1 MMGFQMTKNNN
12 KPQTAEETE
21 LVSSSPA
28 IEKEQKKT
36 EQTPPQ
42 STTKTDASV
51 DKKSR
56 RLGTVAIIISILLS
70 GGTFLASQQQ
80 TTQQQIKIAQLEQQL
95 KAADSTFD
103 AKLVT
108 AEQRITDKA
117 DEIVR
122 KATVLMQQQDK
133 SIASLQLAIADVQ
146 GRRPNDWLLAEADYL
161 VKMAGR
167 KLWLEHDVVSATR
180 LMENADQRISALN
193 DPSLTPLRRAMA
205 NDIATLKAIPLID
218 RDGLVLKLNSLE
230 QQINQLPLASAI
242 LPEANAIEKKEVSTN
257 INDWQ
262 SNLMQSLD
270 DFAGHFITYRVR
282 EGNVIPLLSPEQH
295 FYLTENI
302 KGKLLLASKALYREQ
317 SEVYATALES
327 AKLWSSQYFQQ
338 DDPAVKSFMAQLDSL
353 AKFKVDV
360 RYPQKLKTQA
370 LLSDFISERLRRN
383 VQSIGETQVKTESAK
398 KALVPEKQASVE
410 NTTEGDKS

>member
-1 MMGFQMTKNNN
+1 MTKNNN
-12 KPQTAEETE
+12 ATPTEDKAVVNPTSDVKKDSEKSTSNTAIQPTKPSDFT
-21 LVSSSPA
+21 
-28 IEKEQKKT
+28 
-36 EQTPPQ
+36 
-42 STTKTDASV
+42 
-51 DKKSR
+51 DKKAR
-56 RLGTVAIIISILLS
+56 RLGAVAIIISLLFG
-70 GGTFLASQQQ
+70 GGTFLTSQQIA
-80 TTQQQIKIAQLEQQL
+80 QQQDHIAQLTQQL
-95 KAADSTFD
+95 KAMDSTLD
-103 AKLVT
+103 AKLVA
-108 AEQRITDKA
+108 AEQRISNKA
-117 DEIVR
+117 DDVVR
-122 KATVLMQQQDK
+122 NATVRVEQQNK
-133 SIASLQLAIADVQ
+133 SIESLQKAMADIE

-205 NDIATLKAIPLID
+205 EDIATLKAIPLID

-230 QQINQLPLASAI
+230 QQVNTLPLANAI
-242 LPEANAIEKKEVSTN
+242 LPEANAVEAQHVSTN

-262 SNLMQSLD
+262 SNLKQSFH
-270 DFAGHFITYRVR
+270 DFMGHFITYRVR

-295 FYLTENI
+295 FYLKENI

-317 SEVYATALES
+317 SEVYVTSLES

-353 AKFKVDV
+353 TKYKVNV

-383 VQSIGETQVKTESAK
+383 VQAMNETTK
-398 KALVPEKQASVE
+398 KAAPSAATTEAPE
-410 NTTEGDKS
+410 TTEGEKS

>member
-1 MMGFQMTKNNN
+1 MTKNNN
-12 KPQTAEETE
+12 TTQPTEDKPVVTTASDIKKEPEKTTTHSASNTE
-21 LVSSSPA
+21 N
-28 IEKEQKKT
+28 I
-36 EQTPPQ
+36 
-42 STTKTDASV
+42 V
-51 DKKSR
+51 DKKGR
-56 RLGTVAIIISILLS
+56 RLGTVAIIISILFS
-70 GGTFLASQQQ
+70 GGAFLASQQQ
-80 TTQQQIKIAQLEQQL
+80 VTQQQIQIAQLEQKL
-95 KAADSTFD
+95 KTADTTLD
-103 AKLVT
+103 AKLVA

-133 SIASLQLAIADVQ
+133 SIASLQLAIADIK

-205 NDIATLKAIPLID
+205 DDIATLKAIPLID

-230 QQINQLPLASAI
+230 QQINKLPLASAV
-242 LPEANAIEKKEVSTN
+242 LPEADAVEEKHVSTN

-262 SNLMQSLD
+262 SNLKQSLN

-295 FYLTENI
+295 FYLKENI

-317 SEVYATALES
+317 SEIYATSLES

-353 AKFKVDV
+353 AKYKVDV
-360 RYPQKLKTQA
+360 RYPKKMKTQA

-383 VQSIGETQVKTESAK
+383 VQAIGDTPKATVKQTE
-398 KALVPEKQASVE
+398 
-410 NTTEGDKS
+410 TTEGGKS

>member
-1 MMGFQMTKNNN
+1 MTKNNN
-12 KPQTAEETE
+12 TTQPTEDKPVVTTASDIKKEPEKTTTHSASNTE
-21 LVSSSPA
+21 N
-28 IEKEQKKT
+28 I
-36 EQTPPQ
+36 
-42 STTKTDASV
+42 V
-51 DKKSR
+51 DKKGR
-56 RLGTVAIIISILLS
+56 RLGTVAIIISILFS
-70 GGTFLASQQQ
+70 GGAFLASQQQ
-80 TTQQQIKIAQLEQQL
+80 VTQQQIQIAQLEQKL
-95 KAADSTFD
+95 KTADTTLD
-103 AKLVT
+103 AKLVA

-133 SIASLQLAIADVQ
+133 SIASLQLAIADIK

-205 NDIATLKAIPLID
+205 DDIATLKAIPLID

-230 QQINQLPLASAI
+230 QQINKLPLASAV
-242 LPEANAIEKKEVSTN
+242 LPEADAVEEKHVSTN

-262 SNLMQSLD
+262 SNLKQSLN

-295 FYLTENI
+295 FYLKENI

-317 SEVYATALES
+317 SEVYATSLES

-353 AKFKVDV
+353 AKYKVDV
-360 RYPQKLKTQA
+360 RYPKKMKTQA

-383 VQSIGETQVKTESAK
+383 VQAIGDTPKATVKQTEI
-398 KALVPEKQASVE
+398 
-410 NTTEGDKS
+410 TEGGKS

>member
-1 MMGFQMTKNNN
+1 MTKDNN
-12 KPQTAEETE
+12 KPQSAEEKSSNSATAPSSQIPKKETE
-21 LVSSSPA
+21 KHVQPTTSKAPSN
-28 IEKEQKKT
+28 KE
-36 EQTPPQ
+36 EPV
-42 STTKTDASV
+42 A

-70 GGTFLASQQQ
+70 GGAFLASQQQ
-80 TTQQQIKIAQLEQQL
+80 VTQQQLKIAQLQQQL
-95 KAADSTFD
+95 KNADSTFD

-117 DEIVR
+117 DDIVR
-122 KATVLMQQQDK
+122 KATVLIQQQDK
-133 SIASLQLAIADVQ
+133 SIASLQLAIADVK

-193 DPSLTPLRRAMA
+193 DPSLMPLRRAMA
-205 NDIATLKAIPLID
+205 SDISTLKAIPQID

-230 QQINQLPLASAI
+230 QQINTLPLASAI
-242 LPEANAIEKKEVSTN
+242 LPEAGVVEQKEVSTN

-295 FYLTENI
+295 FYLKENI
-302 KGKLLLASKALYREQ
+302 KGELLLASKALYREQ
-317 SEVYATALES
+317 SEVYVTSLES

-353 AKFKVDV
+353 TKFKVDV
-360 RYPQKLKTQA
+360 RYPQKMKTQA

-383 VQSIGETQVKTESAK
+383 VQAVSTTTPETKT
-398 KALVPEKQASVE
+398 
-410 NTTEGDKS
+410 TTIEGGKS

>member
-1 MMGFQMTKNNN
+1 MTKDNN
-12 KPQTAEETE
+12 KPQSAEEKSSNSATAPSSQIPKKETE
-21 LVSSSPA
+21 KHVQPTTSKAPSN
-28 IEKEQKKT
+28 KE
-36 EQTPPQ
+36 EPI
-42 STTKTDASV
+42 V

-70 GGTFLASQQQ
+70 GGAFLASQQQ
-80 TTQQQIKIAQLEQQL
+80 VTQQQLKIAQLQQQL
-95 KAADSTFD
+95 KNADSTFD
-103 AKLVT
+103 EKLVT

-117 DEIVR
+117 DDIVR
-122 KATVLMQQQDK
+122 KATVLIQQQDK
-133 SIASLQLAIADVQ
+133 SIASLQLAIADVK

-193 DPSLTPLRRAMA
+193 DPSLMPLRRAMA
-205 NDIATLKAIPLID
+205 SDISTLKAIPLID

-230 QQINQLPLASAI
+230 QQINTLPLASAI
-242 LPEANAIEKKEVSTN
+242 LPEAGVVEQKEVSTN

-295 FYLTENI
+295 FYLKENI

-317 SEVYATALES
+317 SEVYVTSLES

-353 AKFKVDV
+353 TKFKVDV
-360 RYPQKLKTQA
+360 RYPQKMKTQA

-383 VQSIGETQVKTESAK
+383 VQAVGTTTPETKTA
-398 KALVPEKQASVE
+398 
-410 NTTEGDKS
+410 TIEGGKS

>member
-1 MMGFQMTKNNN
+1 MTKNNN
-12 KPQTAEETE
+12 KPQSAEENAAP
-21 LVSSSPA
+21 VIVPSSATQDQTTHS
-28 IEKEQKKT
+28 T
-36 EQTPPQ
+36 STTPPKK
-42 STTKTDASV
+42 SEELV
-51 DKKSR
+51 DKKGR

-70 GGTFLASQQQ
+70 GGAFLTSQQQ
-80 TTQQQIKIAQLEQQL
+80 VTQQQIHIAQLEQQL
-95 KAADSTFD
+95 KSADSTFD

-133 SIASLQLAIADVQ
+133 SIASLQLAIADVK

-205 NDIATLKAIPLID
+205 DDIATLKAIPLID

-230 QQINQLPLASAI
+230 QQINKLPLASAV
-242 LPEANAIEKKEVSTN
+242 LPEAEAVEQKKVSTN

-270 DFAGHFITYRVR
+270 NFAGHFITYRVR

-295 FYLTENI
+295 FYLKENI

-317 SEVYATALES
+317 SEVYATSLES

-360 RYPQKLKTQA
+360 RYPQKMETQA

-383 VQSIGETQVKTESAK
+383 VQAVGSTPIKATPVK
-398 KALVPEKQASVE
+398 KAETV
-410 NTTEGDKS
+410 EGDKS

>member
-1 MMGFQMTKNNN
+1 MTKNNN
-12 KPQTAEETE
+12 KPQPAEENAAP
-21 LVSSSPA
+21 VIASSSVA
-28 IEKEQKKT
+28 QEQRKT
-36 EQTPPQ
+36 EPTTHSTSAATPKKQ
-42 STTKTDASV
+42 EKLV
-51 DKKSR
+51 DKKGR

-70 GGTFLASQQQ
+70 GGAFLASQQQ
-80 TTQQQIKIAQLEQQL
+80 VTQQQIKIAQLEQKL
-95 KAADSTFD
+95 ISADSTFD

-108 AEQRITDKA
+108 AEQRITGKA

-133 SIASLQLAIADVQ
+133 SIASLQLAIADVK

-205 NDIATLKAIPLID
+205 DDIATLKAIPLID

-230 QQINQLPLASAI
+230 QQINKLPLASAV
-242 LPEANAIEKKEVSTN
+242 LPEADAVEQKKVSTN

-295 FYLTENI
+295 FYLKENI

-317 SEVYATALES
+317 SEVYATSLES

-360 RYPQKLKTQA
+360 RYPQKMETQA

-383 VQSIGETQVKTESAK
+383 VQAVGSDPVKATPTK
-398 KALVPEKQASVE
+398 KAEMV
-410 NTTEGDKS
+410 EGDKS

>member
-1 MMGFQMTKNNN
+1 MTKDNN
-12 KPQTAEETE
+12 KPQSAEEKSSKSATAPSSQIPKKETE
-21 LVSSSPA
+21 KHVQPTTSKAPSN
-28 IEKEQKKT
+28 KE
-36 EQTPPQ
+36 EPI
-42 STTKTDASV
+42 V

-70 GGTFLASQQQ
+70 GGAFLASQQQ
-80 TTQQQIKIAQLEQQL
+80 VTQQQLKIAQLQQQL
-95 KAADSTFD
+95 KNADSTFD
-103 AKLVT
+103 EKLVT

-117 DEIVR
+117 DDIVR
-122 KATVLMQQQDK
+122 KATVLIQQQDK
-133 SIASLQLAIADVQ
+133 SIASLQLAIADVN

-193 DPSLTPLRRAMA
+193 DPTFMPLRRAMA
-205 NDIATLKAIPLID
+205 SDISTLKAIPLID

-230 QQINQLPLASAI
+230 QQINTLPLASAI
-242 LPEANAIEKKEVSTN
+242 LPEAGVVEQKEVSTN

-295 FYLTENI
+295 FYLKENI

-317 SEVYATALES
+317 SEVYVTSLES

-353 AKFKVDV
+353 TKFKVDV
-360 RYPQKLKTQA
+360 RYPQKMKTQA

-383 VQSIGETQVKTESAK
+383 VQAVGTTTPEPETKT
-398 KALVPEKQASVE
+398 
-410 NTTEGDKS
+410 TTIEGGKS

>member
-1 MMGFQMTKNNN
+1 MTKNNN
-12 KPQTAEETE
+12 KPQSAEENAAP
-21 LVSSSPA
+21 VIVPSSA
-28 IEKEQKKT
+28 TQD
-36 EQTPPQ
+36 QTTHST
-42 STTKTDASV
+42 STTAPKKSEELV
-51 DKKSR
+51 DKKGR

-70 GGTFLASQQQ
+70 GGAFLTSQQQ
-80 TTQQQIKIAQLEQQL
+80 VTQQQIHIAQLEQQL
-95 KAADSTFD
+95 KSADSTFD

-133 SIASLQLAIADVQ
+133 SIASLQLAIADVK

-205 NDIATLKAIPLID
+205 DDIATLKAIPLID

-230 QQINQLPLASAI
+230 QQINKLPLASAV
-242 LPEANAIEKKEVSTN
+242 LPEAEAVEQKKVSTN

-270 DFAGHFITYRVR
+270 NFAGHFITYRVR

-295 FYLTENI
+295 FYLKENI

-317 SEVYATALES
+317 SEVYATSLES

-360 RYPQKLKTQA
+360 RYPQKMETQA

-383 VQSIGETQVKTESAK
+383 VQAVGSTPIKATPVK
-398 KALVPEKQASVE
+398 KAETV
-410 NTTEGDKS
+410 EGDKS

>member
-1 MMGFQMTKNNN
+1 MTKNNN
-12 KPQTAEETE
+12 KPQSAEENAAP
-21 LVSSSPA
+21 VIVPSSA
-28 IEKEQKKT
+28 KQD
-36 EQTPPQ
+36 QTTHST
-42 STTKTDASV
+42 STTAPKKSEELV
-51 DKKSR
+51 DKKGR

-70 GGTFLASQQQ
+70 GGAFLTSQQQ
-80 TTQQQIKIAQLEQQL
+80 VTQQQIHIAQLEQQL
-95 KAADSTFD
+95 KSADSTFD

-133 SIASLQLAIADVQ
+133 SIASLQLAIADVK

-205 NDIATLKAIPLID
+205 DDIATLKAIPLID

-230 QQINQLPLASAI
+230 QQINKLPLASAV
-242 LPEANAIEKKEVSTN
+242 LPEAEAVEQKKVSTN

-270 DFAGHFITYRVR
+270 NFAGHFITYRVR

-295 FYLTENI
+295 FYLKENI

-317 SEVYATALES
+317 SEVYATSLES

-360 RYPQKLKTQA
+360 RYPQKMETQA

-383 VQSIGETQVKTESAK
+383 VQAVGSTPIKATPVK
-398 KALVPEKQASVE
+398 KAETV
-410 NTTEGDKS
+410 EGDKS

>member
-1 MMGFQMTKNNN
+1 MTKDNN
-12 KPQTAEETE
+12 KPQSAEEKSSNSATAPSSQIPKKETE
-21 LVSSSPA
+21 KHVQPTTSKAPSN
-28 IEKEQKKT
+28 KE
-36 EQTPPQ
+36 EPV
-42 STTKTDASV
+42 V

-70 GGTFLASQQQ
+70 GGAFLASQQQ
-80 TTQQQIKIAQLEQQL
+80 VTQQQLKIAQLQQQL
-95 KAADSTFD
+95 KNADSTFD

-117 DEIVR
+117 DDIVR
-122 KATVLMQQQDK
+122 KATVLIQQQDK
-133 SIASLQLAIADVQ
+133 SIASLQLAIADVK

-193 DPSLTPLRRAMA
+193 DPSLMPLRRAMA
-205 NDIATLKAIPLID
+205 SDISTLKAIPLID

-230 QQINQLPLASAI
+230 QQINTLPLASAI
-242 LPEANAIEKKEVSTN
+242 LPEAGVVEQKEVSTN

-295 FYLTENI
+295 FYLKENI

-317 SEVYATALES
+317 SEVYVTSLES

-353 AKFKVDV
+353 TKFKVDV
-360 RYPQKLKTQA
+360 RYPQKMKTQA

-383 VQSIGETQVKTESAK
+383 VQAVSTTTPETKT
-398 KALVPEKQASVE
+398 
-410 NTTEGDKS
+410 TTIEGGKS

>member
-1 MMGFQMTKNNN
+1 MTKNT
-12 KPQTAEETE
+12 KPQSAKENAAPVAATDKPQEAPKQEKAVTQPEAPKKNDE
-21 LVSSSPA
+21 L
-28 IEKEQKKT
+28 
-36 EQTPPQ
+36 
-42 STTKTDASV
+42 V

-56 RLGTVAIIISILLS
+56 RLGTVAIIISIVLS
-70 GGTFLASQQQ
+70 GGAFFTSQQQ
-80 TTQQQIKIAQLEQQL
+80 MTQQQVKIAQLEQQL
-95 KAADSTFD
+95 KSADSTFD

-108 AEQRITDKA
+108 AEQRITNRA

-133 SIASLQLAIADVQ
+133 SIASLQLAIADVK

-180 LMENADQRISALN
+180 LMESADQRISALN

-205 NDIATLKAIPLID
+205 SDISTLKAIPLID
-218 RDGLVLKLNSLE
+218 RDGLVLKLNTLE
-230 QQINQLPLASAI
+230 QQVNTLPLANAI
-242 LPEANAIEKKEVSTN
+242 LPDAEAVEKKEVSTN

-262 SNLMQSLD
+262 SNLMQSLN

-295 FYLTENI
+295 FYLKENI

-317 SEVYATALES
+317 SEVYTTSLES
-327 AKLWSSQYFQQ
+327 AKLWASQYFQQ
-338 DDPAVKSFMAQLDSL
+338 DDPSVQSFMTQIDSL
-353 AKFKVDV
+353 SKYKVDV
-360 RYPQKLKTQA
+360 RYPQKMKTQA

-383 VQSIGETQVKTESAK
+383 VQAIGESPAQDK
-398 KALVPEKQASVE
+398 KAEVV
-410 NTTEGDKS
+410 EGDKS

>member
-1 MMGFQMTKNNN
+1 MTKDNN
-12 KPQTAEETE
+12 KPQSAEEKSSNSATAPSSQIPKKETE
-21 LVSSSPA
+21 KHVQPTTSKAPSN
-28 IEKEQKKT
+28 KE
-36 EQTPPQ
+36 EPI
-42 STTKTDASV
+42 V

-70 GGTFLASQQQ
+70 GGAFLASQQQ
-80 TTQQQIKIAQLEQQL
+80 VTQQQLKIAQLQQQL
-95 KAADSTFD
+95 KNADSTFNE
-103 AKLVT
+103 KLVT

-117 DEIVR
+117 DDIVR
-122 KATVLMQQQDK
+122 KATVLIQQQDK
-133 SIASLQLAIADVQ
+133 SIASLQLAIADVK

-193 DPSLTPLRRAMA
+193 DPSLMPLRRAMA
-205 NDIATLKAIPLID
+205 SDISTLKAIPLID

-230 QQINQLPLASAI
+230 QQINTLPLASAI
-242 LPEANAIEKKEVSTN
+242 LPEAGVVEQKEVSTN

-295 FYLTENI
+295 FYLKENI

-317 SEVYATALES
+317 SEVYVTSLES

-353 AKFKVDV
+353 TKFKVDV
-360 RYPQKLKTQA
+360 RYPQKMKTQA

-383 VQSIGETQVKTESAK
+383 IQAVGTTTPETKTA
-398 KALVPEKQASVE
+398 
-410 NTTEGDKS
+410 TIEGGKS

>member
-1 MMGFQMTKNNN
+1 MTKNNN
-12 KPQTAEETE
+12 KPQPAEENAAP
-21 LVSSSPA
+21 VIASSSVA
-28 IEKEQKKT
+28 QEQKKT
-36 EQTPPQ
+36 EPTTYSTSAATPKKQ
-42 STTKTDASV
+42 EKLV
-51 DKKSR
+51 DKKGR

-70 GGTFLASQQQ
+70 GGAFLASQQQ
-80 TTQQQIKIAQLEQQL
+80 VTQQQIKIAQLEQQL
-95 KAADSTFD
+95 KSADSTFD

-117 DEIVR
+117 DETVR
-122 KATVLMQQQDK
+122 KATVLMQQQNK
-133 SIASLQLAIADVQ
+133 SIASLQLAIADIK

-161 VKMAGR
+161 VKIAGR

-205 NDIATLKAIPLID
+205 DDIATLKAIPLID

-230 QQINQLPLASAI
+230 QQINKLPLASAV
-242 LPEANAIEKKEVSTN
+242 LPEADAVEQKKVSTN

-295 FYLTENI
+295 FYLKENI

-317 SEVYATALES
+317 SEVYATSLES

-360 RYPQKLKTQA
+360 RYPQKMETQA

-383 VQSIGETQVKTESAK
+383 VQAVGSDPVKATPTK
-398 KALVPEKQASVE
+398 KAEMV
-410 NTTEGDKS
+410 EGDKS

>member
-1 MMGFQMTKNNN
+1 MTKNT
-12 KPQTAEETE
+12 KPQSAKENAAPVTATDKPQETPKQEKAVTQPEAPKKNDE
-21 LVSSSPA
+21 L
-28 IEKEQKKT
+28 
-36 EQTPPQ
+36 
-42 STTKTDASV
+42 V

-56 RLGTVAIIISILLS
+56 RLGTVAIIISIVLS
-70 GGTFLASQQQ
+70 GGSFFTSQQQ
-80 TTQQQIKIAQLEQQL
+80 MTQQQVKIAQLEQQL
-95 KAADSTFD
+95 KSADSTFD

-108 AEQRITDKA
+108 AEQRITNRA

-133 SIASLQLAIADVQ
+133 SIASLQLAIADVK

-180 LMENADQRISALN
+180 LMESADQRISALN

-205 NDIATLKAIPLID
+205 SDISTLKAIPLID
-218 RDGLVLKLNSLE
+218 RDGLVLKLNTLE
-230 QQINQLPLASAI
+230 QQVNTLPLANAI
-242 LPEANAIEKKEVSTN
+242 LPDAEAIEKKEVSTD

-262 SNLMQSLD
+262 SNLMQSLN

-295 FYLTENI
+295 FYLKENI

-317 SEVYATALES
+317 SEVYTTSLES
-327 AKLWSSQYFQQ
+327 AKLWASQYFQQ
-338 DDPAVKSFMAQLDSL
+338 DDPSVQSFMTQIDSL
-353 AKFKVDV
+353 SKYKVDV
-360 RYPQKLKTQA
+360 RYPQKMKTQA

-383 VQSIGETQVKTESAK
+383 VQAIGESPAQDK
-398 KALVPEKQASVE
+398 KAEVV
-410 NTTEGDKS
+410 EGDKS

>member
-1 MMGFQMTKNNN
+1 MTKNNN
-12 KPQTAEETE
+12 QPPASKEKAAQVTPSSATA
-21 LVSSSPA
+21 
-28 IEKEQKKT
+28 KEQKKT
-36 EQTPPQ
+36 EQTAT
-42 STTKTDASV
+42 SATTQKAEVLV
-51 DKKSR
+51 DKKGR
-56 RLGTVAIIISILLS
+56 RLGTLAIIISILLS
-70 GGTFLASQQQ
+70 GGSFLASQHQ

-95 KAADSTFD
+95 KSADSTFD

-133 SIASLQLAIADVQ
+133 SIASLQLAIADVK

-193 DPSLTPLRRAMA
+193 DPSLMPLRRAMA
-205 NDIATLKAIPLID
+205 SDISTLKAIPLID

-230 QQINQLPLASAI
+230 QQINTLPLASAV
-242 LPEANAIEKKEVSTN
+242 LPEADVIKKKEVSTN

-295 FYLTENI
+295 FYLKENI
-302 KGKLLLASKALYREQ
+302 KGKLLLAATALYREQ
-317 SEVYATALES
+317 SEVYATSLES

-338 DDPAVKSFMAQLDSL
+338 DDPAVKSFMAQLESL
-353 AKFKVDV
+353 EKFKVDV
-360 RYPQKLKTQA
+360 RYPQKMKTQA
-370 LLSDFISERLRRN
+370 LLSDLISERLRRN
-383 VQSIGETQVKTESAK
+383 IDAIGDTSVKAIPVKE
-398 KALVPEKQASVE
+398 KAAPMKQAE
-410 NTTEGDKS
+410 ATEGGKS

>member
-1 MMGFQMTKNNN
+1 MTKNNN
-12 KPQTAEETE
+12 TTQPTEDKPVVTTASDIKKEPEKTTTHSASNTE
-21 LVSSSPA
+21 N
-28 IEKEQKKT
+28 I
-36 EQTPPQ
+36 
-42 STTKTDASV
+42 V
-51 DKKSR
+51 DKKGR
-56 RLGTVAIIISILLS
+56 RLGTVAIIISILFS
-70 GGTFLASQQQ
+70 GGAFLASQQQ
-80 TTQQQIKIAQLEQQL
+80 VTQQQIQIAQLEQKL
-95 KAADSTFD
+95 KTADTTLD
-103 AKLVT
+103 AKLVA

-133 SIASLQLAIADVQ
+133 SIASLQLAIADIK

-205 NDIATLKAIPLID
+205 DDIATLKAIPLID

-230 QQINQLPLASAI
+230 QQINKLPLASAV
-242 LPEANAIEKKEVSTN
+242 LPEADAVEEKHVSTN

-262 SNLMQSLD
+262 SNLKQSLN

-295 FYLTENI
+295 FYLKENI

-317 SEVYATALES
+317 SEVYATSLES

-353 AKFKVDV
+353 AKYKVDV
-360 RYPQKLKTQA
+360 RYPKKMKTQA

-383 VQSIGETQVKTESAK
+383 VQAIGDAPKATVKQTE
-398 KALVPEKQASVE
+398 
-410 NTTEGDKS
+410 TTEGGKS

>member
-1 MMGFQMTKNNN
+1 MTKNNN
-12 KPQTAEETE
+12 KPQSAEENAAP
-21 LVSSSPA
+21 VIVPSSATQDQTTHS
-28 IEKEQKKT
+28 T
-36 EQTPPQ
+36 STTPPKK
-42 STTKTDASV
+42 SEELV
-51 DKKSR
+51 DKKGR

-70 GGTFLASQQQ
+70 GGAFLTSQQQ
-80 TTQQQIKIAQLEQQL
+80 VTQQQIHIAQLEQQL
-95 KAADSTFD
+95 KSADSTFD

-133 SIASLQLAIADVQ
+133 SIASLQLAIADVK

-161 VKMAGR
+161 VKIAGR

-205 NDIATLKAIPLID
+205 DDIATLKAIPLID

-230 QQINQLPLASAI
+230 QQINKLPLASAV
-242 LPEANAIEKKEVSTN
+242 LPEAEAVEQKKVSTN

-270 DFAGHFITYRVR
+270 NFAGHFITYRVR

-295 FYLTENI
+295 FYLKENI

-317 SEVYATALES
+317 SEVYATSLES

-360 RYPQKLKTQA
+360 RYPQKMETQA

-383 VQSIGETQVKTESAK
+383 VQAVGSTPIKATPVK
-398 KALVPEKQASVE
+398 KAETV
-410 NTTEGDKS
+410 EGDKS

>member
-1 MMGFQMTKNNN
+1 MTKNNN
-12 KPQTAEETE
+12 KPQSAEENAAP
-21 LVSSSPA
+21 VIVPSSATQDQTTHS
-28 IEKEQKKT
+28 T
-36 EQTPPQ
+36 STTPPKK
-42 STTKTDASV
+42 SEELV
-51 DKKSR
+51 DKKGR

-70 GGTFLASQQQ
+70 GGAFLTSQQQ
-80 TTQQQIKIAQLEQQL
+80 VTQQQIHIAQLEQQL
-95 KAADSTFD
+95 KSADSTFD

-133 SIASLQLAIADVQ
+133 SIASLQLAIADVK

-205 NDIATLKAIPLID
+205 DDIATLKAIPLID

-230 QQINQLPLASAI
+230 QQINKLPLASAV
-242 LPEANAIEKKEVSTN
+242 LPEAEAVEQKKVSTN

-270 DFAGHFITYRVR
+270 NFAGHFITYRVR

-295 FYLTENI
+295 FYLKENI

-317 SEVYATALES
+317 SEVYVTSLES

-353 AKFKVDV
+353 TKFKVDV
-360 RYPQKLKTQA
+360 RYPQKMKTQA

-383 VQSIGETQVKTESAK
+383 VQAVGTTTPENKT
-398 KALVPEKQASVE
+398 
-410 NTTEGDKS
+410 TTIEGGKS

>member
-1 MMGFQMTKNNN
+1 MTKNNN
-12 KPQTAEETE
+12 KPQSAEENAA
-21 LVSSSPA
+21 LVSA
-28 IEKEQKKT
+28 A
-36 EQTPPQ
+36 
-42 STTKTDASV
+42 STTNKDKKEPGHTTAPSGSSTAKKPEALV
-51 DKKSR
+51 DKKGR
-56 RLGTVAIIISILLS
+56 RLGTVAIIISILFS
-70 GGTFLASQQQ
+70 GGAFLASQQQ
-80 TTQQQIKIAQLEQQL
+80 VTQHQIQIAQLEQKL
-95 KAADSTFD
+95 ISADSTFD

-108 AEQRITDKA
+108 AEQRITGKA

-133 SIASLQLAIADVQ
+133 SIASLQLAIADVK

-193 DPSLTPLRRAMA
+193 DPSLMPLRRAMA
-205 NDIATLKAIPLID
+205 SDISTLKAIPLID

-230 QQINQLPLASAI
+230 QQINTLPLASAI
-242 LPEANAIEKKEVSTN
+242 LPEAGVVEQKEVSTN
-257 INDWQ
+257 LNDWQ
-262 SNLMQSLD
+262 SNLTQSLD

-295 FYLTENI
+295 FYLKENI

-317 SEVYATALES
+317 SEVYSSSLES

-338 DDPAVKSFMAQLDSL
+338 NDPAVMSFMAQLDSL
-353 AKFKVDV
+353 AKFNVDV
-360 RYPQKLKTQA
+360 RYPQKMKTQA

-383 VQSIGETQVKTESAK
+383 VQAIDETPVKAEPVKEKAAPVKQTE
-398 KALVPEKQASVE
+398 
-410 NTTEGDKS
+410 TTEGDNS

>member
-1 MMGFQMTKNNN
+1 MTKNNN
-12 KPQTAEETE
+12 TTQPTEDKPVVTTASDIKKEPEKTTTHSASNTE
-21 LVSSSPA
+21 N
-28 IEKEQKKT
+28 I
-36 EQTPPQ
+36 
-42 STTKTDASV
+42 V
-51 DKKSR
+51 DKKGR
-56 RLGTVAIIISILLS
+56 RLGTVAIIISILFS
-70 GGTFLASQQQ
+70 GGAFLASQQQ
-80 TTQQQIKIAQLEQQL
+80 VTQQQIQIAQLEQKL
-95 KAADSTFD
+95 KTADTTLD
-103 AKLVT
+103 AKLVA

-133 SIASLQLAIADVQ
+133 SIASLQLAIADIK

-205 NDIATLKAIPLID
+205 DDIATLKAIPLID

-230 QQINQLPLASAI
+230 QQINKLPLASAV
-242 LPEANAIEKKEVSTN
+242 LPEADAVEEKHVSTN

-262 SNLMQSLD
+262 SNLKQSLN

-295 FYLTENI
+295 FYLKENI

-317 SEVYATALES
+317 SEVYATSLES

-353 AKFKVDV
+353 AKYKVDV
-360 RYPQKLKTQA
+360 RYPKKMKTQA

-383 VQSIGETQVKTESAK
+383 VQAIGDTPKATVKQTE
-398 KALVPEKQASVE
+398 
-410 NTTEGDKS
+410 TTEGGKS

>member
-1 MMGFQMTKNNN
+1 MTKDNN
-12 KPQTAEETE
+12 KPQSAEEKSSNSATAPSSQIPKKETE
-21 LVSSSPA
+21 KHVQPTTSKAPSN
-28 IEKEQKKT
+28 KE
-36 EQTPPQ
+36 EPV
-42 STTKTDASV
+42 V

-70 GGTFLASQQQ
+70 GGAFLASQQQ
-80 TTQQQIKIAQLEQQL
+80 VTQQQLKIAQLQQQL
-95 KAADSTFD
+95 KNADSTFD

-117 DEIVR
+117 DDIVR
-122 KATVLMQQQDK
+122 KATVLIQQQDK
-133 SIASLQLAIADVQ
+133 SIASLQLAIADVK

-193 DPSLTPLRRAMA
+193 DPSLMPLRRAMA
-205 NDIATLKAIPLID
+205 SDISTLKAIPLID

-230 QQINQLPLASAI
+230 QQINTLPLASAI
-242 LPEANAIEKKEVSTN
+242 LPEAGVVEQKEVSTN

-295 FYLTENI
+295 FYLKENI

-317 SEVYATALES
+317 SEVYVTSLES

-353 AKFKVDV
+353 TKFKVDV
-360 RYPQKLKTQA
+360 RYPQKMKTQA

-383 VQSIGETQVKTESAK
+383 VQAVGTTTPETKT
-398 KALVPEKQASVE
+398 
-410 NTTEGDKS
+410 TIIEGGKS

>member
-1 MMGFQMTKNNN
+1 MTKDNN
-12 KPQTAEETE
+12 KPQSAEEKSSNSATAPSSQIPKKETE
-21 LVSSSPA
+21 KNVQPTTSKAPSN
-28 IEKEQKKT
+28 KE
-36 EQTPPQ
+36 EPV
-42 STTKTDASV
+42 V

-70 GGTFLASQQQ
+70 GGAFLASQQQ
-80 TTQQQIKIAQLEQQL
+80 VTQQQLKIAQLQQQL
-95 KAADSTFD
+95 KNADSTFD

-117 DEIVR
+117 DDIVR
-122 KATVLMQQQDK
+122 KATVLIQQQDK
-133 SIASLQLAIADVQ
+133 SIASLQLTIADVK

-193 DPSLTPLRRAMA
+193 DPSLMPLRRAMA
-205 NDIATLKAIPLID
+205 SDISTLKAIPLID

-230 QQINQLPLASAI
+230 QQINTLPLASAI
-242 LPEANAIEKKEVSTN
+242 LPEAGVVEQKEVSTN

-295 FYLTENI
+295 FYLKENI

-317 SEVYATALES
+317 SEVYVTSLES

-353 AKFKVDV
+353 TKFKVDV
-360 RYPQKLKTQA
+360 RYPQKMKTQA

-383 VQSIGETQVKTESAK
+383 VQAVSTTTPETKT
-398 KALVPEKQASVE
+398 
-410 NTTEGDKS
+410 TTIEGGKS

>member
-1 MMGFQMTKNNN
+1 MTKNNN
-12 KPQTAEETE
+12 KPQSAEENAASVIAPSLAT
-21 LVSSSPA
+21 
-28 IEKEQKKT
+28 KEQKKT
-36 EQTPPQ
+36 DQTTH
-42 STTKTDASV
+42 STSATTSKKQEELV
-51 DKKSR
+51 DKKGR

-70 GGTFLASQQQ
+70 GGAFLASQQQ
-80 TTQQQIKIAQLEQQL
+80 VTQQQIKIAQLEQQL
-95 KAADSTFD
+95 ESADSTFD

-133 SIASLQLAIADVQ
+133 SIASLQLAIADVK

-205 NDIATLKAIPLID
+205 DDIATLKAIPLID

-230 QQINQLPLASAI
+230 QQINKLPLASAV
-242 LPEANAIEKKEVSTN
+242 LPEADAVEQKKVSTN

-295 FYLTENI
+295 FYLKENI

-317 SEVYATALES
+317 SEVYATSLES

-360 RYPQKLKTQA
+360 RYPQKMETQA

-383 VQSIGETQVKTESAK
+383 VQAVGTAPVKAAPIKKTET
-398 KALVPEKQASVE
+398 VE
-410 NTTEGDKS
+410 GGKS

>member
-1 MMGFQMTKNNN
+1 MTKDNN
-12 KPQTAEETE
+12 KPQSAEEKSSNSATAPSSQIPKKETE
-21 LVSSSPA
+21 KHVQPTTSKAPSN
-28 IEKEQKKT
+28 KE
-36 EQTPPQ
+36 EPV
-42 STTKTDASV
+42 V

-70 GGTFLASQQQ
+70 GGAFLASQQQ
-80 TTQQQIKIAQLEQQL
+80 VTQQQLKIAQLQQQL
-95 KAADSTFD
+95 KNADSTFD

-117 DEIVR
+117 DDIVR
-122 KATVLMQQQDK
+122 KATVLIQQQDK
-133 SIASLQLAIADVQ
+133 SIASLQLAIADVK

-193 DPSLTPLRRAMA
+193 DPSLMPLRRAMA
-205 NDIATLKAIPLID
+205 SDISTLKAIPLID

-230 QQINQLPLASAI
+230 QQINTLPLASAI
-242 LPEANAIEKKEVSTN
+242 LPEAGVVEQKEVSTN

-295 FYLTENI
+295 FYLKENI

-317 SEVYATALES
+317 SEVYVTSLES

-353 AKFKVDV
+353 TKFKVDV
-360 RYPQKLKTQA
+360 RYPQKMKTQA

-383 VQSIGETQVKTESAK
+383 VQAVGTTTPETKTA
-398 KALVPEKQASVE
+398 
-410 NTTEGDKS
+410 TIEGGKS

>member
-1 MMGFQMTKNNN
+1 MTKDNN
-12 KPQTAEETE
+12 KPQSAEEKSSNSATAPSSQIPKKETE
-21 LVSSSPA
+21 KHVQPTTSKAPSN
-28 IEKEQKKT
+28 KE
-36 EQTPPQ
+36 EPV
-42 STTKTDASV
+42 V

-70 GGTFLASQQQ
+70 GGAFLASQQQ
-80 TTQQQIKIAQLEQQL
+80 VTQQQLKIAQLQQQL
-95 KAADSTFD
+95 KNADSTFD

-117 DEIVR
+117 DDIVR
-122 KATVLMQQQDK
+122 KATVLIQQQDK
-133 SIASLQLAIADVQ
+133 SIASLQLAIADVK

-193 DPSLTPLRRAMA
+193 DPSLMPLRRAMA
-205 NDIATLKAIPLID
+205 SDISTLKAIPLID
-218 RDGLVLKLNSLE
+218 RDGLVLKLNNLE
-230 QQINQLPLASAI
+230 QQINTLPLASAI
-242 LPEANAIEKKEVSTN
+242 LPEAGVVEQKEVSTN

-295 FYLTENI
+295 FYLKENI

-317 SEVYATALES
+317 SEVYVTSLES

-353 AKFKVDV
+353 TKFKVDV
-360 RYPQKLKTQA
+360 RYPQKMKTQA

-383 VQSIGETQVKTESAK
+383 VQAVGTTTPETKT
-398 KALVPEKQASVE
+398 
-410 NTTEGDKS
+410 TTIEGGKS

>member
-1 MMGFQMTKNNN
+1 MTKDNN
-12 KPQTAEETE
+12 KPQSAEEKSSNSATAPSSQIPKKETE
-21 LVSSSPA
+21 KHVQPTTSKAPSN
-28 IEKEQKKT
+28 KE
-36 EQTPPQ
+36 EPI
-42 STTKTDASV
+42 V

-70 GGTFLASQQQ
+70 GGAFLASQQQ
-80 TTQQQIKIAQLEQQL
+80 VTQQQLKIAQLQQQL
-95 KAADSTFD
+95 KNADSTFD
-103 AKLVT
+103 EKLVT

-117 DEIVR
+117 DDIVR
-122 KATVLMQQQDK
+122 KATVLIQQQDK
-133 SIASLQLAIADVQ
+133 SIASLQLAIADVK

-193 DPSLTPLRRAMA
+193 DPSLMPLRRAMA
-205 NDIATLKAIPLID
+205 SDISTLKAIPLID

-230 QQINQLPLASAI
+230 QQINTLPLASAI
-242 LPEANAIEKKEVSTN
+242 LPEAGVVEQKEVSTN

-295 FYLTENI
+295 FYLKENI

-317 SEVYATALES
+317 SEVYVTSLES

-353 AKFKVDV
+353 TKFKVDV
-360 RYPQKLKTQA
+360 RYPQKMKTQA

-383 VQSIGETQVKTESAK
+383 IQAVGTTTPETKTA
-398 KALVPEKQASVE
+398 
-410 NTTEGDKS
+410 TIEGGKS

>member
-1 MMGFQMTKNNN
+1 MTKNNN
-12 KPQTAEETE
+12 QLPASEEKAAQVTA
-21 LVSSSPA
+21 SSVA
-28 IEKEQKKT
+28 EKEQKKT
-36 EQTPPQ
+36 EQT
-42 STTKTDASV
+42 TTSATNQKAEVLV
-51 DKKSR
+51 DKKGR
-56 RLGTVAIIISILLS
+56 RLGTLAIIISILLS
-70 GGTFLASQQQ
+70 GGSFLASQQQ
-80 TTQQQIKIAQLEQQL
+80 ATQQQIKIAQLEQQL
-95 KAADSTFD
+95 KSADSTFD

-108 AEQRITDKA
+108 VEQRITDKA

-133 SIASLQLAIADVQ
+133 SIASLQLAMADVK

-193 DPSLTPLRRAMA
+193 DPSLMPLRRAMA
-205 NDIATLKAIPLID
+205 SDISTLKAIPLID

-230 QQINQLPLASAI
+230 QQINTLPLASAV
-242 LPEANAIEKKEVSTN
+242 LPEADVIEKKEVSTN

-295 FYLTENI
+295 FYLKENI

-317 SEVYATALES
+317 SEVYTTSLES

-338 DDPAVKSFMAQLDSL
+338 DDPAVKNFMAQLDSL

-360 RYPQKLKTQA
+360 RYPQKMKTQT

-383 VQSIGETQVKTESAK
+383 VQAIGEAPVKTSPVKE
-398 KALVPEKQASVE
+398 KAIPMKQTEA
-410 NTTEGDKS
+410 TEGGES

>member
-1 MMGFQMTKNNN
+1 MTKDNN
-12 KPQTAEETE
+12 KPQSAEEKSSNSATAPSSQIPKKETE
-21 LVSSSPA
+21 KHVQPTTSKAPSN
-28 IEKEQKKT
+28 KE
-36 EQTPPQ
+36 EPV
-42 STTKTDASV
+42 V

-70 GGTFLASQQQ
+70 GGAFLASQQQ
-80 TTQQQIKIAQLEQQL
+80 VTQQQLKIAQLQQQL
-95 KAADSTFD
+95 KNADSTFD

-117 DEIVR
+117 DDIVR
-122 KATVLMQQQDK
+122 KATVLIQQQDK
-133 SIASLQLAIADVQ
+133 SIASLQLAIADVK

-193 DPSLTPLRRAMA
+193 DPSLMPLRRAMA
-205 NDIATLKAIPLID
+205 SDISTLKAIPLID

-230 QQINQLPLASAI
+230 QQINTLPLASAI
-242 LPEANAIEKKEVSTN
+242 LPEAGVVEQKEVSTN

-295 FYLTENI
+295 FYLKENI

-317 SEVYATALES
+317 SEVYVTSLES

-353 AKFKVDV
+353 TKFKVDV
-360 RYPQKLKTQA
+360 RYPQKMKTQA

-383 VQSIGETQVKTESAK
+383 VQAVGTTTPEPETKT
-398 KALVPEKQASVE
+398 
-410 NTTEGDKS
+410 TTIEGGKS

>member
-1 MMGFQMTKNNN
+1 MTKDNN
-12 KPQTAEETE
+12 KPQSAEEKSSNSATAPSSQIPKKETE
-21 LVSSSPA
+21 KNVQPTTSKAPSN
-28 IEKEQKKT
+28 KE
-36 EQTPPQ
+36 EPV
-42 STTKTDASV
+42 V

-70 GGTFLASQQQ
+70 GGAFLASQQQ
-80 TTQQQIKIAQLEQQL
+80 VIQQQLKIAQLQQQL
-95 KAADSTFD
+95 KNADSTFD

-117 DEIVR
+117 DYIVR
-122 KATVLMQQQDK
+122 KATVLIQQQDK
-133 SIASLQLAIADVQ
+133 SIASLQLAIADVK

-193 DPSLTPLRRAMA
+193 DPSLMPLRRAMA
-205 NDIATLKAIPLID
+205 SDISTLKAIPLID

-230 QQINQLPLASAI
+230 QQINTLPLASAI
-242 LPEANAIEKKEVSTN
+242 LPEAGVVEQKEVSTN

-295 FYLTENI
+295 FYLKENI

-317 SEVYATALES
+317 SEVYVTSLES

-353 AKFKVDV
+353 TKFKVDV
-360 RYPQKLKTQA
+360 RYPQKMKTQA

-383 VQSIGETQVKTESAK
+383 VQAVGTTTPETKT
-398 KALVPEKQASVE
+398 
-410 NTTEGDKS
+410 TTIEGGKS

>member
-1 MMGFQMTKNNN
+1 MTQNNN
-12 KPQTAEETE
+12 QPPASKEKAAQVTPSSATA
-21 LVSSSPA
+21 
-28 IEKEQKKT
+28 KEQKKT
-36 EQTPPQ
+36 EQTAT
-42 STTKTDASV
+42 SATTQKAEVLV
-51 DKKSR
+51 DKKGR
-56 RLGTVAIIISILLS
+56 RLGTLAIIISILLS
-70 GGTFLASQQQ
+70 GGSFLASQHQ

-95 KAADSTFD
+95 KSADSTFD

-133 SIASLQLAIADVQ
+133 SIASLQLAIADVK

-193 DPSLTPLRRAMA
+193 DPSLMPLRRAMA
-205 NDIATLKAIPLID
+205 SDISTLKAIPLID

-230 QQINQLPLASAI
+230 QQINTLPLASAV
-242 LPEANAIEKKEVSTN
+242 LPEADVIKKKEVSTN

-295 FYLTENI
+295 FYLKENI
-302 KGKLLLASKALYREQ
+302 KGKLLLAATALYREQ
-317 SEVYATALES
+317 SEVYATSLES

-353 AKFKVDV
+353 EKFKVDV
-360 RYPQKLKTQA
+360 RYPQKMKTQA
-370 LLSDFISERLRRN
+370 LLSDLISERLRRN
-383 VQSIGETQVKTESAK
+383 IDAIGETSVKASPVKE
-398 KALVPEKQASVE
+398 KAAPMKQAE
-410 NTTEGDKS
+410 ATEGGKS

>member
-1 MMGFQMTKNNN
+1 MTKNNN
-12 KPQTAEETE
+12 KPQSAEENAASVIAPSLATQ
-21 LVSSSPA
+21 
-28 IEKEQKKT
+28 EQKKT
-36 EQTPPQ
+36 NQTTHST
-42 STTKTDASV
+42 STTTSKKQEELV
-51 DKKSR
+51 DKKGR

-70 GGTFLASQQQ
+70 GGAFLASQQQ
-80 TTQQQIKIAQLEQQL
+80 VTQQQIKIAQLEQQL
-95 KAADSTFD
+95 KSADSTFD

-133 SIASLQLAIADVQ
+133 SIASLQLAIADVK

-205 NDIATLKAIPLID
+205 DDIATLKAIPLID

-230 QQINQLPLASAI
+230 QQINKLPLASAV
-242 LPEANAIEKKEVSTN
+242 LPEADAVEQKKVSTN

-295 FYLTENI
+295 FYLKENI

-317 SEVYATALES
+317 SEVYATSLES

-360 RYPQKLKTQA
+360 RYPQKMETQA

-383 VQSIGETQVKTESAK
+383 VQAVGTAPVKAAPIKKTET
-398 KALVPEKQASVE
+398 VE
-410 NTTEGDKS
+410 GGKS

>member
-1 MMGFQMTKNNN
+1 MTKDNN
-12 KPQTAEETE
+12 KPQSAEEKSSNSATAPSSQIPKKETE
-21 LVSSSPA
+21 KHVQPTTSKAPSN
-28 IEKEQKKT
+28 KE
-36 EQTPPQ
+36 EPI
-42 STTKTDASV
+42 V

-70 GGTFLASQQQ
+70 GGAFLASQQQ
-80 TTQQQIKIAQLEQQL
+80 VTQQQLKIAQLQQQL
-95 KAADSTFD
+95 KNADSTFD
-103 AKLVT
+103 EKLVT

-117 DEIVR
+117 DDIVR
-122 KATVLMQQQDK
+122 KATVLIQQQDK
-133 SIASLQLAIADVQ
+133 SIASLQLAIADVK

-193 DPSLTPLRRAMA
+193 DPSLMPLRRAMA
-205 NDIATLKAIPLID
+205 SDISTLKAIPLID

-230 QQINQLPLASAI
+230 QQINTLPLASAI
-242 LPEANAIEKKEVSTN
+242 LPEAGVVEQKEVSTN

-295 FYLTENI
+295 FYLKENI

-317 SEVYATALES
+317 SEVYVTSLES

-353 AKFKVDV
+353 TKFKVDV
-360 RYPQKLKTQA
+360 RYPQKMKTQA

-383 VQSIGETQVKTESAK
+383 VQAVSTTTPETKT
-398 KALVPEKQASVE
+398 
-410 NTTEGDKS
+410 TTIEGGKS

>member
-1 MMGFQMTKNNN
+1 MTKNNN
-12 KPQTAEETE
+12 KPQSAEENAASVIAPSLATQ
-21 LVSSSPA
+21 
-28 IEKEQKKT
+28 EQKKT
-36 EQTPPQ
+36 NQTTH
-42 STTKTDASV
+42 STSATTSKKQEELV
-51 DKKSR
+51 DKKGR

-70 GGTFLASQQQ
+70 GGAFLASQQQ
-80 TTQQQIKIAQLEQQL
+80 VTQQQIKIAQLEQQL
-95 KAADSTFD
+95 KSADSTFD

-133 SIASLQLAIADVQ
+133 SIASLQLAIADVK

-205 NDIATLKAIPLID
+205 DDIATLKAIPLID

-230 QQINQLPLASAI
+230 QQINKLPLASAV
-242 LPEANAIEKKEVSTN
+242 LPEADAVEQKKVSTN

-295 FYLTENI
+295 FYLKENI

-317 SEVYATALES
+317 SEVYATSLES

-360 RYPQKLKTQA
+360 RYPQKMETQA

-383 VQSIGETQVKTESAK
+383 VQAVGTAPVKAAPIKKTET
-398 KALVPEKQASVE
+398 VE
-410 NTTEGDKS
+410 GGKS

>member
-1 MMGFQMTKNNN
+1 MTKDNN
-12 KPQTAEETE
+12 KPQSAEEKSSNSATAPSSQIPKKETE
-21 LVSSSPA
+21 KNVQPTTSKAPSN
-28 IEKEQKKT
+28 KE
-36 EQTPPQ
+36 EPV
-42 STTKTDASV
+42 V

-70 GGTFLASQQQ
+70 GGAFLASQQQ
-80 TTQQQIKIAQLEQQL
+80 VTQQQLKIAQLQQQL
-95 KAADSTFD
+95 KNADSTFD

-117 DEIVR
+117 DDIVR
-122 KATVLMQQQDK
+122 KATVLIQQQDK
-133 SIASLQLAIADVQ
+133 SIASLQLAIADVK

-193 DPSLTPLRRAMA
+193 DPSLMPLRRAMA
-205 NDIATLKAIPLID
+205 SDISTLKAIPLID

-230 QQINQLPLASAI
+230 QQINTLPLASAI
-242 LPEANAIEKKEVSTN
+242 LPEAGVVEQKEVSTN

-295 FYLTENI
+295 FYLKENI

-317 SEVYATALES
+317 SEVYVTSLES

-353 AKFKVDV
+353 TKFKVDV
-360 RYPQKLKTQA
+360 RYPQKMKTQA

-383 VQSIGETQVKTESAK
+383 VQAVSTTTPETKT
-398 KALVPEKQASVE
+398 
-410 NTTEGDKS
+410 TTIEGGKS

>member
-1 MMGFQMTKNNN
+1 MTQNNN
-12 KPQTAEETE
+12 QPPASKEKAAQVTPSSATA
-21 LVSSSPA
+21 
-28 IEKEQKKT
+28 KEQKKT
-36 EQTPPQ
+36 EQTAT
-42 STTKTDASV
+42 SATTQKAEVLV
-51 DKKSR
+51 DKKGC
-56 RLGTVAIIISILLS
+56 RLGTLAIIISILLS
-70 GGTFLASQQQ
+70 GGSFLASQHQ

-95 KAADSTFD
+95 KSADSTFD

-133 SIASLQLAIADVQ
+133 SIASLQLAIADVK

-193 DPSLTPLRRAMA
+193 DPSLMPLRRAMA
-205 NDIATLKAIPLID
+205 SDISTLKAIPLID

-230 QQINQLPLASAI
+230 QQINSLPLASAV
-242 LPEANAIEKKEVSTN
+242 LPEADVIKKKEVSTN

-295 FYLTENI
+295 FYLKENI
-302 KGKLLLASKALYREQ
+302 KGKLLLAATALYREQ
-317 SEVYATALES
+317 SEVYATSLES

-338 DDPAVKSFMAQLDSL
+338 DDPAVKSFMAQLESL
-353 AKFKVDV
+353 EKFKVDV
-360 RYPQKLKTQA
+360 RYPQKMKTQA
-370 LLSDFISERLRRN
+370 LLSDLISERLRRN
-383 VQSIGETQVKTESAK
+383 IDAIGETSVKANPVKE
-398 KALVPEKQASVE
+398 KAAPMKQAE
-410 NTTEGDKS
+410 ATEGGKS

>member
-1 MMGFQMTKNNN
+1 MTKNNN
-12 KPQTAEETE
+12 TTQPTEDKPVVTTAPDIKKEPEKTTTHSASNTE
-21 LVSSSPA
+21 N
-28 IEKEQKKT
+28 I
-36 EQTPPQ
+36 
-42 STTKTDASV
+42 V
-51 DKKSR
+51 DKKGR
-56 RLGTVAIIISILLS
+56 RLGTVAIIISILFS
-70 GGTFLASQQQ
+70 GGAFLASQQQ
-80 TTQQQIKIAQLEQQL
+80 VTQQQIQIAQLEQKL
-95 KAADSTFD
+95 KTADTTLD
-103 AKLVT
+103 AKLVA

-133 SIASLQLAIADVQ
+133 SIASLQLAIADIK

-205 NDIATLKAIPLID
+205 DDIATLKAIPLID

-230 QQINQLPLASAI
+230 QQINKLPLASAV
-242 LPEANAIEKKEVSTN
+242 LPKADAVEEKHVSTN

-262 SNLMQSLD
+262 SNLKQSLN

-295 FYLTENI
+295 FYLKENI

-317 SEVYATALES
+317 SEVYATSLES

-353 AKFKVDV
+353 AKYKVDV
-360 RYPQKLKTQA
+360 RYPKKMKTQA

-383 VQSIGETQVKTESAK
+383 VQAIGETPKATVKQTE
-398 KALVPEKQASVE
+398 
-410 NTTEGDKS
+410 TTEGGKS

>member
-1 MMGFQMTKNNN
+1 MTKNNN
-12 KPQTAEETE
+12 KPQSAEENAASVIAPS
-21 LVSSSPA
+21 LVTQ
-28 IEKEQKKT
+28 EQKKT
-36 EQTPPQ
+36 NQTTH
-42 STTKTDASV
+42 STSATTSKKQEELV
-51 DKKSR
+51 DKKGR

-70 GGTFLASQQQ
+70 GGAFLASQQQ
-80 TTQQQIKIAQLEQQL
+80 VTQQQIKIAQLEQQL
-95 KAADSTFD
+95 KSADSTFD

-133 SIASLQLAIADVQ
+133 SIASLQLAIADVK

-205 NDIATLKAIPLID
+205 DDIATLKAIPLID

-230 QQINQLPLASAI
+230 QQINKLPLASAV
-242 LPEANAIEKKEVSTN
+242 LPEADAVEQKKVSTN

-295 FYLTENI
+295 FYLKENI

-317 SEVYATALES
+317 SEVYATSLES

-360 RYPQKLKTQA
+360 RYPQKMETQA

-383 VQSIGETQVKTESAK
+383 VQAVGTAPVKAAPIKKTET
-398 KALVPEKQASVE
+398 VE
-410 NTTEGDKS
+410 GGKS